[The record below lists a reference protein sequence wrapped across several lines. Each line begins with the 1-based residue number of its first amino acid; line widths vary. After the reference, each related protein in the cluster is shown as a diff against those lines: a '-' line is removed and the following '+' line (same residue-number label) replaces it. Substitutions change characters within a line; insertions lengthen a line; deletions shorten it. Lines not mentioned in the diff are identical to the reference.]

1 MHRVARLFKKYKKRK
16 HHLNYSVKQQP
27 CETSK
32 CLIHTFFFSPLLQFL
47 LLIDFEKLDT
57 RGISF
62 LFFFFIFFFFLFF
75 LKEII
80 HHFPPSIMQRVKC
93 NRDVFLWWI
102 LQKNTIKRARWKTDT
117 RHICINFSS
126 WYFIRLF
133 ISQSSSSTM
142 SCILLNSITLIEFFE
157 FAFL

>member
-1 MHRVARLFKKYKKRK
+1 MRNIKVSHSYIFFPLFFNFSCWSTLK
-16 HHLNYSVKQQP
+16 S
-27 CETSK
+27 
-32 CLIHTFFFSPLLQFL
+32 LIHEVFL
-47 LLIDFEKLDT
+47 FY
-57 RGISF
+57 
-62 LFFFFIFFFFLFF
+62 FFFFIFFLFLFF

-80 HHFPPSIMQRVKC
+80 HRFPPSIMQRVKC

-142 SCILLNSITLIEFFE
+142 SCILLNSIILIEFFE

>member
-1 MHRVARLFKKYKKRK
+1 MRNIKVSHSY
-16 HHLNYSVKQQP
+16 
-27 CETSK
+27 
-32 CLIHTFFFSPLLQFL
+32 IFFFPSSSISLADRLW
-47 LLIDFEKLDT
+47 KAWYT
-57 RGISF
+57 RYFFFI
-62 LFFFFIFFFFLFF
+62 FFFFIFFLFLFF

-80 HHFPPSIMQRVKC
+80 HRFPPSIMQRVKC

-142 SCILLNSITLIEFFE
+142 SCILLNSIILIEFFE